1 MFWVLNYFLLCSMP
15 SITPI
20 NTPFLHL
27 VKLYSLHLHSHIHEP
42 LAPPPPPHTSSVG
55 LLLALA
61 LRGRWPLLPH
71 GLLLDVGLV
80 FLPAGGELPRQG
92 SSTWAALSASGRAP
106 PLDLRTLSPA
116 LKVAAVTGHPSL
128 PVSFKAALEVA
139 ALMQHS
145 EEMTRRKLDLLQ
157 YLLFSTYILI
167 KPFM

>member
-1 MFWVLNYFLLCSMP
+1 MFWVLDYFLLCSMP

-42 LAPPPPPHTSSVG
+42 LAPPPPPHTSSAG

-80 FLPAGGELPRQG
+80 FPAG
-92 SSTWAALSASGRAP
+92 WWRAP
-106 PLDLRTLSPA
+106 PSRIEHVGGAVGLGAGSPIGSA
-116 LKVAAVTGHPSL
+116 DPQPCLKGGGGDGPPFPAS
-128 PVSFKAALEVA
+128 
-139 ALMQHS
+139 
-145 EEMTRRKLDLLQ
+145 LLQ
-157 YLLFSTYILI
+157 SRLGGGSAHAAQWGDDAKEIRFTSISFIFYIHTN
-167 KPFM
+167 